1 MSKRSVLAV
10 ADASNASLLAVV
22 SRWRGV
28 VASSNAADPVTAAD
42 EQALADL
49 LDLRDELAQRIS
61 TTAALTHDEVNAK
74 LEVLAWMLEHQREA
88 GVFHD
93 GRDLGMIASI
103 RADVASTAAAA

>member
-10 ADASNASLLAVV
+10 ADASNTSLLALV

-28 VASSNAADPVTAAD
+28 VASSISADPVTDAD

-61 TTAALTHDEVNAK
+61 KNPALTYGEVNAK

-88 GVFHD
+88 GVFQD

-103 RADVASTAAAA
+103 RADVASAAAAA